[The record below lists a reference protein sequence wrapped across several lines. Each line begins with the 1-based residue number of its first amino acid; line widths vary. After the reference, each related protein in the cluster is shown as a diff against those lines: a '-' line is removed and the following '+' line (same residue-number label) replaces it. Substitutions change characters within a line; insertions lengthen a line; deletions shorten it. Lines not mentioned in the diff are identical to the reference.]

1 MKKIVRKLCL
11 GLGLVGIAAINL
23 IAEDYNIKSGDI
35 KNFYNFKE
43 KKCDTLLFSDKANI
57 IKDIRNGYLIV
68 DEHYRNDAGETYIL
82 TGAYDNGKEYEMVL
96 TSSYNQCRFYEDLVI
111 KKMDVKA
118 IAYMDKPVKTNGK

>member
-1 MKKIVRKLCL
+1 MKKIVGKLCL

-57 IKDIRNGYLIV
+57 IKDIRNGNLII
-68 DEHYRNDAGETYIL
+68 DEHYRNDAGETYII
-82 TGAYDNGKEYEMVL
+82 TGAYNDGKEFEMVI

-118 IAYMDKPVKTNGK
+118 IAYMDKPVKTNEK